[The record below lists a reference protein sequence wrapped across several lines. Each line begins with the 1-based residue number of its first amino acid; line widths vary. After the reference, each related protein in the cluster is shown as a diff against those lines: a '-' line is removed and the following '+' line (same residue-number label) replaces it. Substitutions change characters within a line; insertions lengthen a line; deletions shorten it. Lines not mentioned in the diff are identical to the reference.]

1 MEPLAEPRRGR
12 RRTRSA
18 RSLTDG
24 VETLTSP
31 RAALVRQESQKEAK
45 RTRRALD
52 DWRAAQTELAAIEAE
67 LRSTRIA
74 IAALQPELEPQPEPQ
89 PQPEPVHRGLLTGKP
104 AAAVTAARDELD
116 TLRRHH
122 ELCLGMLMNP
132 PVAPSPGRANG
143 GQRPVAELVA
153 EEETAQRRRRAQLAK
168 VEALVA
174 SIEAGQIDPEDLVG
188 LGPSK
193 EEVMRDILPVAVPR
207 RGRVPKT

>member
-74 IAALQPELEPQPEPQ
+74 IAALQPELEPQPELAQQQGSRLRGDREVAISSLPTTKWTAVR
-89 PQPEPVHRGLLTGKP
+89 PAAGCVDGLL
-104 AAAVTAARDELD
+104 A
-116 TLRRHH
+116 
-122 ELCLGMLMNP
+122 
-132 PVAPSPGRANG
+132 ANG
-143 GQRPVAELVA
+143 FDLLC
-153 EEETAQRRRRAQLAK
+153 RASLRSLQTF
-168 VEALVA
+168 V
-174 SIEAGQIDPEDLVG
+174 SG
-188 LGPSK
+188 
-193 EEVMRDILPVAVPR
+193 
-207 RGRVPKT
+207 